1 MTLRAVAILMV
12 SGMVLLSGSS
22 PAPAQARTEM
32 LSTEV
37 TALDTEVAAITER
50 LAQVGRQRQELSRH
64 EDLLSAQV
72 EKLKGKTSGVVRDTQ
87 LKTALKDLRA
97 ILANVRNLAHLE
109 RILRTTLQTR
119 QVALIKAT
127 EREAKALIRAGKKS
141 IRAGDYKIGRDRFAM
156 AMDYLLIKGTVRP
169 PQAHLQYPKD
179 RLAIQDD
186 IVLTGDETPDELLE
200 IAQIM
205 QDTSEKIRITGQS
218 LTREL
223 TNLRQE
229 QATLEALLAI
239 QSAGT
244 AAGAEALR
252 RLIARAGR
260 VEGRVIYLQ
269 RQFTRH
275 LARAAALEAQSR
287 REESALLAP

>member
-12 SGMVLLSGSS
+12 SGMVLLSGPS
-22 PAPAQARTEM
+22 PAPAQTQTEM

-50 LAQVGRQRQELSRH
+50 LAQVGRQRQELSHH
-64 EDLLSAQV
+64 EELLSAQV
-72 EKLKGKTSGVVRDTQ
+72 EKLKGKPSGVVRDTQ

-97 ILANVRNLAHLE
+97 ILANMRNLAHLE

-127 EREAKALIRAGKKS
+127 EREAKALIRAGGKS

-156 AMDYLLIKGTVRP
+156 AMDYLLINGTAGP
-169 PQAHLQYPKD
+169 PRVHRQYPKN
-179 RLAIQDD
+179 RLVIQDD

-223 TNLRQE
+223 TQLRQE

-239 QSAGT
+239 QPAGT

-252 RLIARAGR
+252 RLIAQVGR

-275 LARAAALEAQSR
+275 LARAAALEAQAR